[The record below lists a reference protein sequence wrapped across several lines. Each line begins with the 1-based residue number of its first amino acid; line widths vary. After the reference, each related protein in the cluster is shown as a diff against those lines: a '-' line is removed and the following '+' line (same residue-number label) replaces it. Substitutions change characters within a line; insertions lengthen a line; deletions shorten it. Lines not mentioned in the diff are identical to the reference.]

1 MIKQLG
7 FNAFRVHM
15 KVESRRFYHHA
26 DRLGI
31 MILQDMPRSA
41 MVTGRSE
48 HWFGLELQAMVTNLR
63 NHPSVVQ
70 YQIFN
75 EGGGGDGS
83 CSFVCEQVQR
93 VRAQPKDLLSR
104 RIIGK
109 CSRSLCVFFRRSL
122 KQRLHRH
129 LRRRHTVHVPAE
141 PRSLRLPGALGQ
153 LSGTQLD
160 RSRLRLR
167 LRGCRGLGRPSVPA
181 AQRAAGEC
189 IDDRLRRRVRGHER
203 LCGA

>member
-48 HWFGLELQAMVTNLR
+48 RWFGLELQAMVTNLR

-83 CSFVCEQVQR
+83 CSFVCE
-93 VRAQPKDLLSR
+93 
-104 RIIGK
+104 
-109 CSRSLCVFFRRSL
+109 
-122 KQRLHRH
+122 
-129 LRRRHTVHVPAE
+129 
-141 PRSLRLPGALGQ
+141 
-153 LSGTQLD
+153 
-160 RSRLRLR
+160 
-167 LRGCRGLGRPSVPA
+167 
-181 AQRAAGEC
+181 
-189 IDDRLRRRVRGHER
+189 
-203 LCGA
+203 